1 MTRVLQK
8 FVLAGVSL
16 VSVYLTVFASIV
28 RRYANWPQ
36 LRSSILSGHLK
47 ALSDVT
53 ANGDKPRQIDIVF
66 SEICGTLGNVP
77 IFLLDLY
84 PVAPVLCV
92 VCSHDVA
99 EQVTKA
105 SKAFPY
111 SIPKAPT
118 TRAFEDLFGP
128 RSIINAGGEE

>member
-1 MTRVLQK
+1 M
-8 FVLAGVSL
+8 F
-16 VSVYLTVFASIV
+16 I
-28 RRYANWPQ
+28 
-36 LRSSILSGHLK
+36 
-47 ALSDVT
+47 
-53 ANGDKPRQIDIVF
+53 
-66 SEICGTLGNVP
+66 
-77 IFLLDLY
+77 LDLH

-92 VCSHDVA
+92 VCSHDIA

-128 RSIINAGGEE
+128 RSIITAEVRLGRNQDEIALGP